1 MDPGIRNQLQKGE
14 PVMNTLEAIKARHS
28 TRAFSDRQV
37 TDDQLE
43 AILFAGGQ
51 AAVGAADFKSM
62 KLYVIQDPEL
72 LKAIDEASAK
82 NRPGTHP
89 LYGAPTLVVLA
100 SKESILPSIEFTNA
114 GCVIQNMMVAAADLG
129 VDSIYL
135 WMSMYGI
142 NNDPELIKRL
152 GFPEGFTCVGTMA
165 LGFEA
170 REFPKIKCDEQ
181 RIEVAYIR

>member
-1 MDPGIRNQLQKGE
+1 
-14 PVMNTLEAIKARHS
+14 MNTLDAINARHS
-28 TRAFSDRQV
+28 TRGFSDRQIS
-37 TDDQLE
+37 DADLE

-51 AAVGAADFKSM
+51 AAVGGADFKSL
-62 KLYVIQDPEL
+62 KLYAVQDPAL
-72 LKAIDEASAK
+72 LRDIDEASAK
-82 NRPGTHP
+82 RHPGTHP

-114 GCVIQNMMVAAADLG
+114 GCIIQNMMVAATDLG

-142 NNDPELIKRL
+142 NDDPELVKRL

-165 LGFEA
+165 LGYA
-170 REFPKIKCDEQ
+170 AKEFKKIRADEQ
-181 RIEVAYIR
+181 RIEVTYIK

>member
-1 MDPGIRNQLQKGE
+1 
-14 PVMNTLEAIKARHS
+14 MNTLDAINARHS
-28 TRAFSDRQV
+28 TRGFSDRQIS
-37 TDDQLE
+37 DADLE

-51 AAVGAADFKSM
+51 AAVGGADFKSL
-62 KLYVIQDPEL
+62 KLYAVQDPAL
-72 LKAIDEASAK
+72 LRDIDEASAK
-82 NRPGTHP
+82 RRPGTHP

-114 GCVIQNMMVAAADLG
+114 GCIIQNMMVAATDLG

-142 NNDPELIKRL
+142 NDDPELVKRL

-165 LGFEA
+165 LGYAAKEV
-170 REFPKIKCDEQ
+170 PKVKGSEQ
-181 RIEVAYIR
+181 RIEVTYLR